1 MADAD
6 HAHAFQLWSH
16 AFNVCQNLYDD
27 DEIEECINA
36 TEQDLND
43 PSMPLYHRIRYGLL
57 LCGCHEDWYEAND
70 ALIRCEAI
78 FQSVSTNHKDDPDE
92 DVQESLQEI
101 REMIDGVRGILDT
114 QLREMEE
121 DDEDDEEV
129 DDVDMMDGEQAGED
143 VKMEEIIED
152 DNGVKRTPLL
162 EGEIEDMKLVAAPE
176 PSSDSRSGAR
186 LPMPT
191 TPKLS
196 ADPSRLPEFKI
207 EEQAATEPASEL
219 NLEKQAKLEPELNLD
234 EQAEQVES
242 TTLPSRW
249 KRFRSSSAKVIS
261 KISNA
266 FK

>member
-1 MADAD
+1 
-6 HAHAFQLWSH
+6 
-16 AFNVCQNLYDD
+16 
-27 DEIEECINA
+27 
-36 TEQDLND
+36 
-43 PSMPLYHRIRYGLL
+43 
-57 LCGCHEDWYEAND
+57 
-70 ALIRCEAI
+70 
-78 FQSVSTNHKDDPDE
+78 
-92 DVQESLQEI
+92 
-101 REMIDGVRGILDT
+101 MIDGVRAILDT

-129 DDVDMMDGEQAGED
+129 DDVDMMDGEQAGEQADKQADKD

-152 DNGVKRTPLL
+152 DNSVKRTPLL
-162 EGEIEDMKLVAAPE
+162 EGEIEDMKLVVAPE

-207 EEQAATEPASEL
+207 EEQA
-219 NLEKQAKLEPELNLD
+219 KLEPELNLD
-234 EQAEQVES
+234 KQAEQVES
-242 TTLPSRW
+242 ITPPSRW

-266 FK
+266 FKT

>member
-1 MADAD
+1 
-6 HAHAFQLWSH
+6 
-16 AFNVCQNLYDD
+16 
-27 DEIEECINA
+27 
-36 TEQDLND
+36 
-43 PSMPLYHRIRYGLL
+43 
-57 LCGCHEDWYEAND
+57 
-70 ALIRCEAI
+70 
-78 FQSVSTNHKDDPDE
+78 
-92 DVQESLQEI
+92 
-101 REMIDGVRGILDT
+101 MIDGVRAILDT

-121 DDEDDEEV
+121 DDEDDEDNEEV
-129 DDVDMMDGEQAGED
+129 DDVDMMDGEQASEQADKQADKD

-152 DNGVKRTPLL
+152 DNSVKRTPLL

-207 EEQAATEPASEL
+207 EEQA
-219 NLEKQAKLEPELNLD
+219 KL
-234 EQAEQVES
+234 VES
-242 TTLPSRW
+242 ITPPSRW

-266 FK
+266 FKT